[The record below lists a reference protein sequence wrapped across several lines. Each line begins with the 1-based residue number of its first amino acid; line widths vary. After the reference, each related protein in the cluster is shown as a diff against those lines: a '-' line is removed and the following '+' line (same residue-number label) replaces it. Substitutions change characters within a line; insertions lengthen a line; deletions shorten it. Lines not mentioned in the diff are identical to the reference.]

1 MAKPSQKVVNFM
13 ERFKIDHDV
22 PIPSKAKKR
31 KQPDYP
37 FAQMEIGDSF
47 AVPIS
52 LPEYQTGSIEALNIE
67 IRRVRHRL
75 VAMAGGVARSVGMNA
90 KFVTCYMPDE
100 KAVRIW
106 RVEKSKGKQDG
117 N

>member
-1 MAKPSQKVVNFM
+1 MPATKKILPFM

-22 PIPSKAKKR
+22 PIPIKKKR
-31 KQPDYP
+31 RKEPDYP

-47 AVPIS
+47 AVPILSISTEDANREIRHLRHS
-52 LPEYQTGSIEALNIE
+52 LPAQ
-67 IRRVRHRL
+67 
-75 VAMAGGVARSVGMNA
+75 AGGVARSMGMNA

-106 RVEKSKGKQDG
+106 RVAREVK
-117 N
+117 